1 MKSPPMKSP
10 PVKNLRMRNLRA
22 PAILPIMAAACLA
35 AAGCMPQPPRPAP
48 PPPMS
53 QPAAVA
59 MPAPAPAPAV
69 AAAPLNWLDAEQT
82 PGDWKYRTAP
92 GGSQALFGQ
101 PGAGAQLTLECS
113 RSAGQVLLVRAGDAG
128 GPVPMRILTETQARV
143 VTSSPDRSAMP
154 VMVAA
159 LPAGDPLLD
168 AMAISK
174 GRFAVETTGM
184 ATIYAPSWPEVS
196 RVIEDCR

>member
-1 MKSPPMKSP
+1 MKRLNVKTP
-10 PVKNLRMRNLRA
+10 PVKNLRAL
-22 PAILPIMAAACLA
+22 AILPIMAAACLA
-35 AAGCMPQPPRPAP
+35 AAGCMPQPPKPAP
-48 PPPMS
+48 PPQMS
-53 QPAAVA
+53 QPAAVPV
-59 MPAPAPAPAV
+59 PAPAPAPMV
-69 AAAPLNWLDAEQT
+69 SKAPHNWLDAPQT

-128 GPVPMRILTETQARV
+128 GPAPMRILTETQVRV
-143 VTSSPDRSAMP
+143 VTSSPDRSEVP
-154 VMVAA
+154 TMVAA

-184 ATIYAPSWPEVS
+184 PTIYAPSWPEVS